1 MGKTFYEILGVAENA
16 TPAEIEAAFKA
27 KARDVH
33 PDIVAPE
40 NAYLRNVAAEAFKD
54 LSEAKA
60 VLLDRTAREKYDAGL
75 AYARESTTAPAGAPP
90 AAHTGPGPQRAPSQA
105 GPRAPR
111 RVRRIRPPQPR
122 TPRSTSS
129 LLFMM
134 LGLGA
139 IFSLG
144 AFVWSDRMPPFWL
157 AAITACFGILSF
169 MHGMR
174 PKATTLIGSG
184 TKPLAIS
191 AGVFVA
197 IFFSLWLLS
206 PPSDEVPLITRYV
219 VPALAGASRAKASHP
234 PTSAHGAPAGPTVA
248 VVDESGE
255 GAGLSAKI
263 WKNLKDGQIYRTRL
277 NADVLSLE
285 AVNGIAK
292 GPGEITSCE
301 FHRPGGGS
309 QNWIGTCSERNP
321 RDQNERKVSAT
332 LNDFSEAHVTG
343 STSDIPVFVMIPVES
358 AQTGAAASP
367 GADLVEPDLSSLGTL
382 EKQSIE
388 SACASDKLMEG
399 PAAYNSCVRKQLE
412 ALKAAPKAPD
422 LSHLSGPDRDGI
434 ELTCANAKLM
444 QGPAAYNAC
453 LTRQVDLL
461 KKLH

>member
-1 MGKTFYEILGVAENA
+1 MAKTFYEILGVAENA

-33 PDIVAPE
+33 PDVVAPE
-40 NAYLRNVAAEAFKD
+40 NAYLRKVAAEAFKD

-60 VLLDRTAREKYDAGL
+60 VLLDRMAREKYDAGL
-75 AYARESTTAPAGAPP
+75 AYAR
-90 AAHTGPGPQRAPSQA
+90 GPGQPHSAPSGTPPSSQPA

-111 RVRRIRPPQPR
+111 RVRRVPPPPPR
-122 TPRSTSS
+122 TPRSTNSM
-129 LLFMM
+129 LFMM

-197 IFFSLWLLS
+197 IFFSLWLFS

-219 VPALAGASRAKASHP
+219 APALAGASKAKASHP
-234 PTSAHGAPAGPTVA
+234 PASAHGTPAGPTVA
-248 VVDESGE
+248 VVDE
-255 GAGLSAKI
+255 GAESASLSAKI
-263 WKNLKDGQIYRTRL
+263 WKNLKDGQTYRIRL
-277 NADVLSLE
+277 DADLLFLE
-285 AVNGIAK
+285 AVNGAGK

-301 FHRPGGGS
+301 FHRPGSGS
-309 QNWIGTCSERNP
+309 QNWIGICSERNP
-321 RDQNERKVSAT
+321 RDQKERKAPAT
-332 LNDFSEAHVTG
+332 LTDFSEAHIEG
-343 STSDIPVFVMIPVES
+343 RTSDIPVFMMIPVES
-358 AQTGAAASP
+358 AQTGAAVSQ
-367 GADLVEPDLSSLGTL
+367 GSDLAEPNLSSLGTL
-382 EKQSIE
+382 ERQSIE

-399 PAAYNSCVRKQLE
+399 PAAYNGCIRKQLD
-412 ALKAAPKAPD
+412 ALKAAPKPPD

-461 KKLH
+461 KKLP